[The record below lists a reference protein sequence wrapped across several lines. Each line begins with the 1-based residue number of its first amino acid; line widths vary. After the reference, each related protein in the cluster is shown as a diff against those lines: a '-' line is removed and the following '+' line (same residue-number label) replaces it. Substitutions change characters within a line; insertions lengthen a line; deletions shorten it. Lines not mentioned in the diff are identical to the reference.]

1 MDNAISID
9 YAGAKFSKPPLMRY
23 FGFSVIL
30 SIMIRDFARFLIRIA
45 NNRFGEHRRRKLVR
59 RRLSFENLDLRFALA
74 GDVMSSAGP
83 SVLSSVAEGEAA
95 PDLVAFAKAV
105 SEAGIRIF
113 GADWTAETTNQL
125 KLFDDGAR
133 YLNYFEAFNGDRTQN
148 SIGIAENITA
158 VPTWKASNNVNVPAI
173 FTPEELSV
181 AAGIP
186 IPRSNTPSFF
196 PISSQV
202 VAKGSPLH
210 VPIDAYDPNGNPLT
224 FTVTSSQ
231 PGNVAAEILQNNQS
245 ARISVEGY
253 GEMVFELFNAEA
265 PRVVERFVTLANAG
279 FYNTTTN
286 QPMTFHRSV
295 QNFVIQGG
303 DPLGTG
309 TGGSTLGDFDDQF
322 NLNLQHNRSGILS
335 YAKSF
340 DDTNDSQFFVTAG
353 PTRFLDYNHSIFGQL
368 IEGDRTRA
376 GINRIAVD
384 ANDRP
389 LAPVVIQNVTI
400 FNDTENGLLRI
411 ISLGDPGST
420 SDITVTARDSEGNQF
435 SQTFTVTVTNDTSNG
450 APFLADIPVLK
461 GTTNA
466 PINYQLASTD
476 QEGDD
481 RWYLA
486 APPRNSPL
494 QITVNSET
502 GAIVVQP
509 IAGFVGEA
517 AFAVYVAR
525 EPLLQS
531 DLGESTLFDFQVVR
545 VQISNPFSIAVN
557 PTLTV
562 EKGGAA
568 TGTVTRVGV
577 PLEEPF
583 TVSLTSSNPSKLGVP
598 NSVTIPANQSTASF
612 TVTILDNTAVDGPE
626 QVTITGTALSF
637 SANTS
642 INILDDETTSPW
654 HHASSPFDV
663 DRNGFIVPLDVLL
676 VINAIASQGIRLL
689 PVPEQPVQYSIDT
702 DGDYFLTPLD
712 VLRVINFLNIR
723 PSAEGESIATNSD
736 KPETALALTNST
748 ELTHEM
754 ALSLWLFEEATGLKQ
769 RRLR

>member
-1 MDNAISID
+1 M
-9 YAGAKFSKPPLMRY
+9 
-23 FGFSVIL
+23 V
-30 SIMIRDFARFLIRIA
+30 RDFSRFMGWIRKTC
-45 NNRFGEHRRRKLVR
+45 FGVNQKRRVLRK
-59 RRLSFENLDLRFALA
+59 RLSLETLDSRYALA
-74 GDVMSSAGP
+74 GDFASSG
-83 SVLSSVAEGEAA
+83 AEGEAA

-105 SEAGIRIF
+105 SAAGIRIY
-113 GADWTAETTNQL
+113 GADWTSETTNQL

-133 YLNYFEAFNGDRTQN
+133 YLNYFEAFSGDRTQN
-148 SIGIAENITA
+148 SIGIAENIAA
-158 VPTWKASNNVNVPAI
+158 VPTWKASDNINVPAI
-173 FTPEELSV
+173 FTPAELS
-181 AAGIP
+181 AAANIP

-202 VAKGSPLH
+202 VGKGSPLH
-210 VPIDAYDPNGNPLT
+210 IPIDAYDPNGNPLT

-245 ARISVEGY
+245 ARVTVEGY
-253 GEMVFELFNAEA
+253 GDMVFELFNAEA

-279 FYNTTTN
+279 FYNTTSNRT
-286 QPMTFHRSV
+286 MTFHRSV

-340 DDTNDSQFFVTAG
+340 DDTNDSQFFITAG

-368 IEGDRTRA
+368 IEGDRARA

-384 ANDRP
+384 ANDKP

-411 ISLGDPGST
+411 FSLGAPGST
-420 SDITVTARDSEGNQF
+420 SDITVTASDSEGNQF
-435 SQTFTVTVTNDTSNG
+435 SQTFTVTVSIDTSNG
-450 APFLADIPVLK
+450 APFLADIPLLK

-476 QEGDD
+476 QEGDG

-486 APPRNSPL
+486 APPQNSPL

-509 IAGFVGEA
+509 NAGFVGEA
-517 AFAVYVAR
+517 KFAVYVAR
-525 EPLLQS
+525 GPLLQT
-531 DLGESTLFDFQVVR
+531 DLKESTLFDFQVVN
-545 VQISNPFSIAVN
+545 VQIANPFSIEVN
-557 PTLTV
+557 PKLTI
-562 EKGGAA
+562 EKGSSA

-577 PLEEPF
+577 PIGEPL
-583 TVSLTSSNPSKLGVP
+583 TVSLSSSNPSKLGVP
-598 NSVTIPANQSTASF
+598 ASVTIPANELTASF
-612 TVTILDNTAVDGPE
+612 TIIILDNATIDGL
-626 QVTITGTALSF
+626 QLATVTGTGLGFNAD
-637 SANTS
+637 AS

-654 HHASSPFDV
+654 HNASSPFDV
-663 DRNGFIVPLDVLL
+663 DRNGFVVPLDVLL

-689 PVPEQPVQYSIDT
+689 PIPEQPVLYSIDT

-712 VLRVINFLNIR
+712 VLRVINFLNLR
-723 PSAEGESIATNSD
+723 PSAEGESPATNTS
-736 KPETALALTNST
+736 
-748 ELTHEM
+748 ELESISAEDPQAM
-754 ALSLWLFEEATGLKQ
+754 ALSLWLYNEAKELKQ
-769 RRLR
+769 RKLR